1 MHATIKER
9 LRQGETVY
17 GPFFGTGCP
26 DFVEIAGLA
35 GFDFLI
41 IDTEHG
47 PGNPESI
54 QNSIRAAELRGIA
67 PVVRV
72 TSADSQT
79 ILRTLDVGAAGVQVP
94 QVNDVECARNV
105 ARWSKYFP
113 LGVRGAAMPRSS
125 SYGMR
130 QLDEYFRQANE
141 DTLVVVHCENV
152 EGLGRLPEI
161 ASVEGI
167 DVVFVGP
174 YDLSQSLG
182 IPGQISHPKMV
193 EAVDRALRIT
203 QEAGKIP
210 GIFATSVEEAK
221 RRVAQGF
228 RYIAYSMDILLF
240 ASVCR
245 EVVQALRKA

>member
-1 MHATIKER
+1 MTKTIKAM
-9 LRQGETVY
+9 LREGRTVI

-54 QNSIRAAELRGIA
+54 QNLIRAAELRGIA
-67 PVVRV
+67 PIVRV

-94 QVNDVECARNV
+94 QVNDAECARNV

-125 SYGMR
+125 NYGMR
-130 QLDEYFRQANE
+130 GLDDYFRRANE
-141 DTLVVVHCENV
+141 DTLVIVHCENRD
-152 EGLGRLPEI
+152 GLERLPEI
-161 ASVEGI
+161 AGVEGL
-167 DVVFVGP
+167 DVIFVGP
-174 YDLSQSLG
+174 YDLSQSMG
-182 IPGQISHPKMV
+182 IPGQISHSAMV

-203 QEAGKIP
+203 LDAGKIP
-210 GIFATSVEEAK
+210 GIFVTSVEEAK
-221 RRVAQGF
+221 RRISQGF

-245 EVVQALRKA
+245 DVVKALK